1 MSKYI
6 IVKMTGDHI
15 KIKGGE
21 YVKDYT
27 SDDVIPCAECRYC
40 EERGTGYDCP
50 SGLGYMYCTQRRS
63 MVDREDYCSWAEMR

>member
-21 YVKDYT
+21 YVRDYT
-27 SDDVIPCAECRYC
+27 DEDITYCNNCRYC
-40 EERGTGYDCP
+40 EERGTYDCP
-50 SGLGYMYCTQRRS
+50 SGFGYLYCEKKNS
-63 MVDREDYCSWAEMR
+63 IVDRYDYCSWGEDR